1 MHQRERDGV
10 EDVKRGEMGKGLQ
23 EKEMERRRSEARGRK
38 RRVGWEERKRGGLKE
53 RGRGQVGGEGEDEM
67 RVRWRGERE
76 TRGREK

>member
-38 RRVGWEERKRGGLKE
+38 RRVGWEERKRGGLK
-53 RGRGQVGGEGEDEM
+53 
-67 RVRWRGERE
+67 GERKR
-76 TRGREK
+76 TSGRRGGG